1 MRKQSA
7 LISKIA
13 AKEAATRATATTV
26 ATMVVPAER
35 LLDMASAIVIEIIAA
50 IVPTGPEKPAQ
61 THPPSE
67 AKAPTTTVS
76 GLTKVVSRPL
86 RRGRSIAFLREANAL
101 FFRSRRICVP
111 CPFHPQQPT

>member
-13 AKEAATRATATTV
+13 AKEAATRATATIV
-26 ATMVVPAER
+26 STMVVPAER

-50 IVPTGPEKPAQ
+50 IVPTGPKSPLKPTPA
-61 THPPSE
+61 E

-86 RRGRSIAFLREANAL
+86 RRGRSIAFLQEANAL